1 MTQASAG
8 AMHWSKPREN
18 RFCERST
25 KAIGLSE
32 ALVELRPAWASR
44 GRRWHTRWIS
54 WGSHGLPNESVPNLC
69 LLVGRVVRAE
79 RQPTL
84 VIRVG
89 RVSTLAP
96 ALV

>member
-18 RFCERST
+18 RFCERSA
-25 KAIGLSE
+25 KPIGSSE
-32 ALVELRPAWASR
+32 VLVERQLVWASR

-54 WGSHGLPNESVPNLC
+54 WGSLGLPSEIVPNLC
-69 LLVGRVVRAE
+69 LLVGGVVLAK

-84 VIRVG
+84 LIRVY